1 MTDLSTKYLGFDLKS
16 PIIVGS
22 SGLTNSVIAVKEHA
36 DNGAGAVVLK
46 SLFEEQIRMESEQN
60 IQNVGSDNLYAEA
73 QDYISNYTKDHNL
86 DKYLQLIEDCKKEV
100 DIPVI
105 ASINCVS
112 ADGWPEFASKIEKAG
127 ADALELNV
135 FILPSDFARGTDENE
150 TVYFKIVEE
159 VQKYCTLPL
168 SLKISYYFTNLAQMI
183 QKLSFT
189 GIKGLTLFN
198 RFFSPDFDLKTKKVV
213 AANLLSNPAELTT
226 SLRWI
231 GIMYD
236 RVRCDL
242 AASTGVHDGEGVVK
256 QILAGANAVQVVS
269 ALYKNGNSHLVQ
281 IKNGLIKWMEDNGH
295 KSLNE
300 FRGKMSQ
307 SVIND
312 PAAYERVQFMKYFSG
327 IE

>member
-1 MTDLSTKYLGFDLKS
+1 LGFDLKS

>member
-281 IKNGLIKWMEDNGH
+281 IKN
-295 KSLNE
+295 
-300 FRGKMSQ
+300 
-307 SVIND
+307 
-312 PAAYERVQFMKYFSG
+312 
-327 IE
+327 

>member
-1 MTDLSTKYLGFDLKS
+1 MTNLSTKYLGFDLKS

-22 SGLTNSVIAVKEHA
+22 SGLTNSVFAVKEHA

-60 IQNVGSDNLYAEA
+60 IQISGSNNLYPEA
-73 QDYISNYTKDHNL
+73 QDYISNYTLEHNL
-86 DKYLQLIEDCKKEV
+86 DKYLQLIEDCKQEV

-105 ASINCVS
+105 ASINCVTS
-112 ADGWPEFASKIEKAG
+112 DGWPQFASKIEKAG
-127 ADALELNV
+127 ADGLELNV
-135 FILPSDFARGTDENE
+135 FVLPTDFSRGTDENE
-150 TVYFKIVEE
+150 NVYFKVVKE
-159 VQKYCTLPL
+159 VMKYTSLPL
-168 SLKISYYFTNLAQMI
+168 SLKISYFFTNLAQMI

-198 RFFSPDFDLKTKKVV
+198 RFFSPDIDLKHNKIV
-213 AANLLSNPAELTT
+213 AANLLSEPGELTT

-231 GIMYD
+231 GVMYD

-242 AASTGVHDGEGVVK
+242 AASTGIHNGEAVVK
-256 QILAGANAVQVVS
+256 QILAGADVIHLVS
-269 ALYKNGNSHLVQ
+269 ALYKNGNNHLK
-281 IKNGLIKWMEDNGH
+281 IITNELKDWMTQNKY
-295 KSLNE
+295 KSIEE

-307 SVIND
+307 TVIND
-312 PAAYERVQFMKYFSG
+312 PAAYERVQFMKYYSG